1 MPRADTLDRR
11 QSLGGPLFGSLV
23 IHSAVV
29 ASLLFAWTI
38 HKSIPEFGDEKLSH
52 GTVGVNVTHTIPIP
66 SKAGRENRLANDTQ
80 SVVPQ
85 APPEK
90 KEVKKV
96 VVPEPK
102 AIPIPTKTA
111 KPVKPQPEKVRQP
124 LYKPEP
130 VKQNQV
136 YSHTQEALKS
146 PQIGMQGNEGIG
158 VGPNSVIGQRF
169 GAYVDLMRAQIS
181 RHWSTAGL
189 AGDTHRVQIVFTIMK
204 DGTVKD
210 AKIGQPSGNYTLDSA
225 SLRAVLEASPLP
237 PLPQGYEKD
246 SAPVELWFQVRQ

>member
-1 MPRADTLDRR
+1 M
-11 QSLGGPLFGSLV
+11 QSLGKPFFGSLLA
-23 IHSAVV
+23 HSIIV
-29 ASLLFAWTI
+29 ASLLFVWTI
-38 HKSIPEFGDEKLSH
+38 RKSLPDFGDAQISH

-66 SKAGRENRLANDTQ
+66 SKAGRVNRLANDTD

-90 KEVKKV
+90 KVIKKFV
-96 VVPEPK
+96 VEEPK
-102 AIPIPTKTA
+102 AIPLPG
-111 KPVKPQPEKVRQP
+111 KPKKPQPEKMNQP
-124 LYKPEP
+124 IYKPQP
-130 VKQNQV
+130 VQPNQV

-169 GAYVDLMRAQIS
+169 GYYVDLMRSQIA

-189 AGDTHRVQIVFTIMK
+189 AGDTHRVMITFTILK

-237 PLPQGYEKD
+237 PLPQGYDKD
-246 SAPVELWFQVRQ
+246 SAPVELWFQVKQ